1 MLSLALRNGDGP
13 PGGHAQVPGPPRLA
27 RMTERGSRAPAIGLA
42 VAAVV
47 LLASFAV
54 PPLFGW
60 DVDAR
65 SDMLGIPPTH
75 GFFDPKVAPAS
86 VLAVLIALAGV
97 TWGEVLARRLSWRGL
112 LLTSYVVG
120 LGWLLA
126 LALVDGESGL
136 TRVMT
141 NDDEYLVSA
150 RSITD
155 VPAMLHDYIERIPK
169 SHPDNWPIHLA
180 GHPPGAV
187 LFHVALV
194 RVGLG
199 GDLTAALV
207 IVAIAATIPLAT
219 LLTVRMLGSDSL
231 ARLAAPFLV
240 LTPSVV
246 FLAVSGDALFAAFA
260 VWGLAALAASATA
273 VGRRGLVGWG
283 VVAGLVLGWCVMSSY
298 GLLLLG
304 ILALTVLW
312 LARSW
317 WPLPIAAVTALG
329 VVLVFAVLGFAWWEA
344 YPVLVDRYWDG
355 IAATRP
361 ASYWMWGNL
370 GALLVSGGPLLGAGL
385 AVAARRHSGEARV
398 LALLAGAATLTIVL
412 ADLSRMS
419 KAEVERIWLPFVP
432 WMTLSLALLPGGWRR
447 WGLGLQVLTALL
459 VQHLLYTSW

>member
-1 MLSLALRNGDGP
+1 
-13 PGGHAQVPGPPRLA
+13 
-27 RMTERGSRAPAIGLA
+27 MTDATDEGTPVGRRAAVGLA
-42 VAAVV
+42 VAAAVV
-47 LLASFAV
+47 VASFAV

-65 SDMLGIPPTH
+65 SDMLGLPPTH
-75 GFFDPKVAPAS
+75 GYLDAKVAPAS
-86 VLAVLIALAGV
+86 LFAVLLAVAGV
-97 TWGEVLARRLSWRGL
+97 WRGEAVARTLSWRGL

-136 TRVMT
+136 TRVMS
-141 NDDEYLVSA
+141 NPDEYLVAAQQVS
-150 RSITD
+150 D
-155 VPAMLHDYIERIPK
+155 VPAMLAQYVDRIPQ
-169 SHPDNWPIHLA
+169 SHPDHWPIHLA

-199 GDLTAALV
+199 GDLAAALV
-207 IVAIAATIPLAT
+207 VVAIAGTIPLAT
-219 LLTVRMLGSDSL
+219 MTTLRVLDAERT

-240 LTPSVV
+240 LSPAAV
-246 FLAVSGDALFAAFA
+246 FLAVSADAVFAALA
-260 VWGLAALAASATA
+260 AWGLAALALSARA
-273 VGRRGLVGWG
+273 VGRPGLICWG
-283 VVAGLVLGWCVMSSY
+283 VVAGLLLGWCVMSSY

-304 ILALTVLW
+304 ALALAVLW

-317 WPLPIAAVTALG
+317 WPLPVAALAALA
-329 VVLVFAVLGFAWWEA
+329 VVLTFAALGFAWWEA

-361 ASYWMWGNL
+361 MSYWVWGNL
-370 GALLVSGGPLLGAGL
+370 GALLVSGGPLLGVGL
-385 AVAARRHSGEARV
+385 AVAARRHDGQARTV
-398 LALLAGAATLTIVL
+398 AVLAGAAALALAV

-432 WMTLSLALLPGGWRR
+432 WLTLSLAVLPGGWRR
-447 WGLGLQVLTALL
+447 WGLALQVTTALV
-459 VQHLLYTSW
+459 VQHLVYTTW

>member
-1 MLSLALRNGDGP
+1 MTAATPDRAVSRRAALGLVLAL
-13 PGGHAQVPGPPRLA
+13 VL
-27 RMTERGSRAPAIGLA
+27 
-42 VAAVV
+42 VV
-47 LLASFAV
+47 ASFVV
-54 PPLFGW
+54 PPLLGW

-65 SDMLGIPPTH
+65 SDQLGLPPTH
-75 GFFDPKVAPAS
+75 GYVDAKIAPAS
-86 VLAVLIALAGV
+86 LLAVLIALAGV
-97 TWGEVLARRLSWRGL
+97 RWGEALARRLSWPAL

-155 VPAMLHDYIERIPK
+155 VSAMLHDYVDRIPK
-169 SHPDNWPIHLA
+169 THPDNWPIHLA

-187 LFHVALV
+187 LFHIGLV
-194 RVGLG
+194 RIGLG
-199 GDLTAALV
+199 SPLLAALV
-207 IVAIAATIPLAT
+207 IVAIAASIPLAT
-219 LLTVRMLGSDSL
+219 LVTARLMGSDAL

-240 LTPSVV
+240 LTPSAV
-246 FLAVSGDALFAAFA
+246 FLAVSGDALFAAWA
-260 VWGLAALAASATA
+260 AWGLAALAAAATA
-273 VGRRGLVGWG
+273 RSRRGLVGWG

-298 GLLLLG
+298 GLPLLG
-304 ILALTVLW
+304 ILAVAVLW

-317 WPLPIAAVTALG
+317 WPLPIAAAAALS
-329 VVLVFAVLGFAWWEA
+329 VVLAFAVLGFSWWEA

-361 ASYWMWGNL
+361 ATYWMWGNL

-385 AVAARRHSGEARV
+385 VVAARRHSGEARV
-398 LALLAGAATLTIVL
+398 VAVLAGAAALTVVV
-412 ADLSRMS
+412 ADLTRMS

-432 WMTLSLALLPGGWRR
+432 WLTLSLALLPGGWRR

-459 VQHLLYTSW
+459 VQHLVYTSW

>member
-1 MLSLALRNGDGP
+1 
-13 PGGHAQVPGPPRLA
+13 
-27 RMTERGSRAPAIGLA
+27 MTERRSRAPAVGLV

-54 PPLFGW
+54 PALLGW

-65 SDMLGIPPTH
+65 SDMLGVPPTH
-75 GFFDPKVAPAS
+75 GFLDPKVAPTS
-86 VLAVLIALAGV
+86 GLAVLIALAGV
-97 TWGEVLARRLSWRGL
+97 TWGEALARRLSWRAL
-112 LLTSYVVG
+112 MLTSYVVG
-120 LGWLLA
+120 LAWLLS

-141 NDDEYLVSA
+141 NDDEYLVTA

-155 VPAMLHDYIERIPK
+155 VPTMLHDYVDRIAQ

-187 LFHVALV
+187 LLHIGLV
-194 RVGLG
+194 RIGLG
-199 GDLTAALV
+199 GDLTAALA
-207 IVAIAATIPLAT
+207 IVAVAATIPLAT
-219 LLTVRMLGSDSL
+219 MLTVRLLGAESL

-240 LTPSVV
+240 LTPSAV
-246 FLAVSGDALFAAFA
+246 FLAVSGDALFAALA
-260 VWGLAALAASATA
+260 AWGLAALAAAATST
-273 VGRRGLVGWG
+273 GRRGLVGWG

-298 GLLLLG
+298 GLPLLG
-304 ILALTVLW
+304 VLALAVLH

-317 WPLPIAAVTALG
+317 WPLPIAGVSALG
-329 VVLVFAVLGFAWWEA
+329 VVLAFAVSGFAWWEA

-385 AVAARRHSGEARV
+385 AVAARRHTGGARV
-398 LALLAGAATLTIVL
+398 VALLAGAAALAIVL

-432 WMTLSLALLPGGWRR
+432 WLTVSVALLPPGWRR
-447 WGLGLQVLTALL
+447 WGLGLQVLAALL